1 MLQNAAVVVAVVD
14 AVAVLKLDATPGRA
28 TMIRLRNKAKP
39 NNFNRPLLSHLPRG
53 QCMLWARYSSQ
64 LIRKARKMSTHAPF
78 TPPFPV
84 PKGYK
89 PHTERTTTILL
100 QDDNTAFLNPVQEFN
115 RDLSVAVIRGWNQ
128 KRKEAMKTRWEDN
141 KTFREA
147 KEKRKA
153 EKAARRLNHWNST
166 DISCQGV
173 YL

>member
-1 MLQNAAVVVAVVD
+1 
-14 AVAVLKLDATPGRA
+14 
-28 TMIRLRNKAKP
+28 
-39 NNFNRPLLSHLPRG
+39 
-53 QCMLWARYSSQ
+53 
-64 LIRKARKMSTHAPF
+64 MSTHAPF
-78 TPPFPV
+78 TPPFAV

-128 KRKEAMKTRWEDN
+128 KRKEAMKARWEDN

-153 EKAARRLNHWNST
+153 EKAAREFCGVGPS
-166 DISCQGV
+166 DGSCQSV
-173 YL
+173 CT